1 LQLTFCIGE
10 RQKLKAQKMSEA
22 QKIIESTN
30 VEVSTSVLPFAN
42 TLLAPV
48 FSTAVIQKMVCEMEV
63 LRFNLPCENV
73 KYLFSDWE
81 IDVLS
86 MNKNDYLTEYEVK
99 VSRSDFKAD
108 AKKKKWQWY
117 EKRIET
123 MISNYFYY
131 TCPEGLILEN
141 EIPAFA
147 GLIYA
152 TNEGLKVIKKAP
164 LLHKKKHDRVRTLS
178 KFCRVMS
185 ERSYLGSCRLTYE
198 NAKRKRS

>member
-1 LQLTFCIGE
+1 MID
-10 RQKLKAQKMSEA
+10 RN
-22 QKIIESTN
+22 TN
-30 VEVSTSVLPFAN
+30 VDTTTKALAFAKPM
-42 TLLAPV
+42 LAPV
-48 FSTAVIQKMVCEMEV
+48 FSTDVIQNMVCEMEV

-86 MNKNDYLTEYEVK
+86 INKNDYLTEYEVK

-108 AKKKKWQWY
+108 FKKKKWQWY

-131 TCPEGLILEN
+131 TCPEGMILEN
-141 EIPAFA
+141 EIPDFA

-152 TNEGLKVIKKAP
+152 TSEGLEFIKKAP
-164 LLHKKKHDRVRTLS
+164 LLHKKKYDRLRILA

-185 ERSYLGSCRLTYE
+185 ERRYLGSCRLTYE
-198 NAKRKRS
+198 NAKRQRP

>member
-1 LQLTFCIGE
+1 MQLTVCIGE
-10 RQKLKAQKMSEA
+10 WQKLKAQMMSEE

-30 VEVSTSVLPFAN
+30 DEVSTSVLPFAN

-48 FSTAVIQKMVCEMEV
+48 FSTDVIQRMVCEMEV

-86 MNKNDYLTEYEVK
+86 MNRNDYLTEYEVK
-99 VSRSDFKAD
+99 VSRSDFKDD

-117 EKRIET
+117 EKRIEN

-131 TCPEGLILEN
+131 TCPERLILES
-141 EIPAFA
+141 EIPDFA

-164 LLHKKKHDRVRTLS
+164 LLHKKKHDRVRILS

-185 ERSYLGSCRLTYE
+185 ERRYIGSCRLTYE

>member
-1 LQLTFCIGE
+1 
-10 RQKLKAQKMSEA
+10 MSEA

-131 TCPEGLILEN
+131 TCPERLILET
-141 EIPAFA
+141 EIPDFA

-152 TNEGLKVIKKAP
+152 TKEGLKVIKKAP

>member
-1 LQLTFCIGE
+1 
-10 RQKLKAQKMSEA
+10 MSEA

-73 KYLFSDWE
+73 KYLFSYWE

-99 VSRSDFKAD
+99 VSRC
-108 AKKKKWQWY
+108 KK
-117 EKRIET
+117 EKVA
-123 MISNYFYY
+123 M
-131 TCPEGLILEN
+131 
-141 EIPAFA
+141 
-147 GLIYA
+147 
-152 TNEGLKVIKKAP
+152 V
-164 LLHKKKHDRVRTLS
+164 
-178 KFCRVMS
+178 
-185 ERSYLGSCRLTYE
+185 
-198 NAKRKRS
+198 

>member
-1 LQLTFCIGE
+1 
-10 RQKLKAQKMSEA
+10 MSN
-22 QKIIESTN
+22 INSTN
-30 VEVSTSVLPFAN
+30 GKTTTEPPIVGYAV
-42 TLLAPV
+42 LAPV
-48 FSTAVIQKMVCEMEV
+48 FSTDVIQKMVCEMEV

-86 MNKNDYLTEYEVK
+86 MNKNNYLTEYEVK
-99 VSRSDFKAD
+99 ISRSDFKAD
-108 AKKKKWQWY
+108 AKKRKWQWY

-131 TCPEGLILEN
+131 TCPEGLILQT
-141 EIPAFA
+141 EIPEFA

-164 LLHKKKHDRVRTLS
+164 LLHKKKHDRVRTLT
-178 KFCRVMS
+178 KFCRIMS

>member
-1 LQLTFCIGE
+1 MKQ
-10 RQKLKAQKMSEA
+10 
-22 QKIIESTN
+22 IESTKAPINHKSMPVLNN
-30 VEVSTSVLPFAN
+30 V
-42 TLLAPV
+42 LAPV
-48 FSTAVIQKMVCEMEV
+48 FSTDAIQKMVCEMEV

-86 MNKNDYLTEYEVK
+86 INRNDYLTEYEVK

-117 EKRIET
+117 ENRIKT

-141 EIPAFA
+141 EVPDFA

-152 TNEGLKVIKKAP
+152 TKEGLKVIKKAP
-164 LLHKKKHDRVRTLS
+164 LLHKGKHDRVKTLS

-198 NAKRKRS
+198 NAKRQRT